1 MFFSKRN
8 NTLGGIKMEICLV
21 RHGETDWNKTGR
33 LQGSSD
39 IPLNE
44 TGIMQATLA
53 ALALKGKGY
62 EIVITSPLIRAK
74 QTAQI
79 IAELSE
85 LSVIEMEAFKE
96 RSFGDAEGL
105 LKEEREQLYP
115 DNKFP
120 NLESYQDLAAR
131 LRTGLTEVSKLP
143 YEKVIIVAHGAA
155 INCILAIFSNFEIG
169 SGKTVLLNACTSIIT
184 YENDEWKIKSYNDV
198 SHLQVESK

>member
-1 MFFSKRN
+1 MK
-8 NTLGGIKMEICLV
+8 ICLV
-21 RHGETDWNKTGR
+21 RHGETDWNKLGR

-39 IPLNE
+39 IPLND

-53 ALALKGKGY
+53 AQALKNGGY
-62 EIVITSPLIRAK
+62 EIVITSPLTRAK

-79 IAELSE
+79 IADLSG
-85 LSVIEMEAFKE
+85 LSLIEMDAFKE
-96 RSFGDAEGL
+96 RCFGDAEGL

-120 NLESYQDLAAR
+120 NLESYEDLAAR
-131 LRTGLTEVSKLP
+131 LRKGLTEVTRLP
-143 YEKVIIVAHGAA
+143 YENVLIVAHGAA

-184 YENDEWKIKSYNDV
+184 YENEEWKIERYNDV
-198 SHLQVESK
+198 SHLQIEAK

>member
-1 MFFSKRN
+1 MK
-8 NTLGGIKMEICLV
+8 ICLV
-21 RHGETDWNKTGR
+21 RHGETDWNKLGR

-44 TGIMQATLA
+44 TGIMQASLA
-53 ALALKGKGY
+53 AQALKDKGY
-62 EIVITSPLIRAK
+62 EIVITSPLTRAK

-79 IAELSE
+79 IADLNGLS
-85 LSVIEMEAFKE
+85 LIEMDAFKE
-96 RSFGDAEGL
+96 RCFGDAEGL

-131 LRTGLTEVSKLP
+131 LRNGLTEVTNLP
-143 YEKVIIVAHGAA
+143 YEQVIIVAHGTA

-184 YENDEWKIKSYNDV
+184 YENEEWKIESYNDV
-198 SHLQVESK
+198 SHLQVETK

>member
-1 MFFSKRN
+1 MK
-8 NTLGGIKMEICLV
+8 ICLV
-21 RHGETDWNKTGR
+21 RHGETDWNKLGR

-44 TGIMQATLA
+44 TGIMQATMA
-53 ALALKGKGY
+53 AHALKDTGY
-62 EIVITSPLIRAK
+62 EIVVTSPLTRAK

-79 IAELSE
+79 IADFSGLS
-85 LSVIEMEAFKE
+85 LIEMDAFKE
-96 RSFGDAEGL
+96 RCFGVAEGL

-120 NLESYQDLAAR
+120 NLESYKDLATR
-131 LRTGLTEVSKLP
+131 LRKGLTEVTKLP
-143 YEKVIIVAHGAA
+143 YEQVIIVAHGTA

-184 YENDEWKIKSYNDV
+184 YENEAWKIESYNDV
-198 SHLQVESK
+198 SHLQVEMK